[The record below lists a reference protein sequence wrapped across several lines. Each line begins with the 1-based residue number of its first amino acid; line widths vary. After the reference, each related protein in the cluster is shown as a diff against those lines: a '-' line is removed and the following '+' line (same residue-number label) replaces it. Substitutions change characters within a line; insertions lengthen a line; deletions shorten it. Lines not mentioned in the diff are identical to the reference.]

1 MALRILNN
9 LNVSNYDSRDYQ
21 HHTISSISHAL
32 KTSKNWGQNILLQV
46 EGNAISCSQKL
57 FNGIKV
63 YPACISSQ
71 DSSSKV
77 Y

>member
-1 MALRILNN
+1 MIQEIINTTPFPQLAVRKKP
-9 LNVSNYDSRDYQ
+9 Q
-21 HHTISSISHAL
+21 
-32 KTSKNWGQNILLQV
+32 KNWGQNILLQV

-63 YPACISSQ
+63 YPACISQ